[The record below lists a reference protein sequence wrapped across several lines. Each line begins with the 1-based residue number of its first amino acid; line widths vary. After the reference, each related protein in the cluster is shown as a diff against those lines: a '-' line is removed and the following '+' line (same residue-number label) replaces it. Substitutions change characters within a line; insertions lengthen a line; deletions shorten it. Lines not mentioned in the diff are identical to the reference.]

1 MFMSSSKQTN
11 EASRLS
17 EERYRTLFELSPAA
31 VYTCDSSGVIQEF
44 NRYAAELWGR
54 EPVLGDTGER
64 FCGSSTLFHPD
75 GRVLLHEQCPMAQVV
90 SGKISEVRDA
100 EVLIGRPDGSR
111 VAVVVN
117 VHPLKNERGEIAGA
131 VNCFYDITERKHMEE
146 ALRES
151 EIRYRRLFE
160 SAKDGILILDITSLR
175 ITDANPFMTKLLGYP
190 HDEFLGKEL
199 WEIGFFRDKGASQAV
214 YKELQQHGY
223 VRYEHLPL
231 ETKNGKTAEVEFV
244 SNVYQVGQQFV
255 AQCNIRD
262 ISERSR
268 IERKLHQQSEALADL
283 HRRKDEFLAMLS
295 HELRSPLAPISNA
308 VHMLRLQPHEDRLQ
322 LQARSIIERQLTL
335 LTRLVDDLMEVARIT
350 TGKVQLRHD
359 RVTVSDIVE
368 HAVESVRPLIDQ
380 QGHELTL
387 SLPPQAIWLH
397 ADATRL
403 EQVIVNLL
411 TNAAKY
417 TDRGGHV
424 WLSVTQEGDECV
436 LRVRD
441 TGVGIAPELLPRIFD
456 LFAQGERSLAR
467 SHGGLGIGLALV
479 QKLVEMHRGEVEV
492 LSVLGHGSEFIVR
505 LPMML
510 SPAQQMLA
518 VPVETAQPTTR
529 SLRVLVVDDNVDMV
543 ESLAMLVKSQGHDVR
558 ASRDGSATLQAA
570 LDYRPEVILLDIG
583 LPGLDGYQV
592 AEQIR
597 KQAALRGVVLVALTG
612 YGQEA
617 DRQRSLEAGF
627 DHHLVK
633 PMDFSKLQKIFEIVS
648 GSPSS

>member
-1 MFMSSSKQTN
+1 MIISSSKQTN

-17 EERYRTLFELSPAA
+17 EERYRALFELSPAA
-31 VYTCDSSGVIQEF
+31 VYTCDASGVIQEF

-54 EPVLGDTGER
+54 EPVLGDTAGR
-64 FCGSSTLFHPD
+64 FCGSFRMFNPD
-75 GRVLLHEQCPMAQVV
+75 GSVLPNEQCPMAQVV

-100 EVLIGRPDGSR
+100 EVVIGRPDGSR
-111 VAVVVN
+111 VAVAVN
-117 VHPLKNERGEIAGA
+117 IHPLKNERGEIAGA
-131 VNCFYDITERKHMEE
+131 VNCFYDITERKYAEE

-160 SAKDGILILDITSLR
+160 SAKDGILILDISTLR
-175 ITDANPFMTKLLGYP
+175 ITDANPFMTKLLGYS

-214 YKELQQHGY
+214 YRELQQHGY

-231 ETKNGKTAEVEFV
+231 ETNNGRTAEVEFV
-244 SNVYQVGQQFV
+244 SNVYQVGQQSV

-295 HELRSPLAPISNA
+295 HELRSPLAPIANA
-308 VHMLRLQPHEDRLQ
+308 VHMLRLQRHEDPLQ
-322 LQARSIIERQLTL
+322 QQARSIIERQLTQ
-335 LTRLVDDLMEVARIT
+335 LTRLVDDLMEVSRIT

-359 RVTVSDIVE
+359 RVAMSDIVK

-380 QGHELTL
+380 QGHELTM
-387 SLPPQAIWLH
+387 SLPPQPIWLH
-397 ADATRL
+397 ADAARL

-417 TDRGGHV
+417 TDRGGHL
-424 WLSVTQEGDECV
+424 WLSLKQEGDECV

-479 QKLVEMHRGEVEV
+479 QKLVEMHRGQVEV

-505 LPMML
+505 LPIML

-518 VPVETAQPTTR
+518 APVETAQQTTR
-529 SLRVLVVDDNVDMV
+529 PLRVLVVDDNTDMV

-558 ASRDGSATLQAA
+558 TSRDGSTTLQAA
-570 LDYRPEVILLDIG
+570 LDYGPEVILLDIG

-597 KQAALRGVVLVALTG
+597 KQEVLRGVVLVALTG

-617 DRQRSLEAGF
+617 HRQRSREAGF

-633 PMDFSKLQKIFEIVS
+633 PVVFTKLQHIFEIVS
-648 GSPSS
+648 ESASS